1 MLGRVNALSSE
12 KAVTGLVSA
21 SVSPIADAEP
31 VLQVEDLRLA
41 LYTGQEEVFPVD
53 GVSFTINPGETLCL
67 VGESGS
73 GKSLT
78 ALTIMRLIELE
89 ASVRYEGRVLFAERD
104 VLTLSQSE
112 MNSLRGSEVA
122 MVPQEPMSALNPVV
136 KIGRQLEQVGIYHA
150 KDRTSRRQVRQE
162 FHKRS
167 RDALVAV
174 GIRDVDRVLSSY
186 PHQLSGGMQQRILI
200 AMAVIAEPKLIIAD
214 EPTTA
219 LDVTTQAQILVLLAE
234 LQKRTGVGLLLI
246 THDLAVA
253 AQVADR
259 VAVMYAGSIVE
270 QAPVEEFFA
279 NPQHPYSV
287 GLLNSVPSIESG
299 KNQDRLNAI
308 PGSVPSL
315 LALPRGCRFAPRC
328 VLAVDKC
335 QSERPDLRAIQST
348 QTHLAACW
356 RPGEMP

>member
-1 MLGRVNALSSE
+1 MLGRVSAGSTGQAVLGDAGTSMSS
-12 KAVTGLVSA
+12 T
-21 SVSPIADAEP
+21 ADAGP
-31 VLQVEDLRLA
+31 VLQVQNLRLV
-41 LYTGQEEVFPVD
+41 LYTEKEELFPVD
-53 GVSFTINPGETLCL
+53 GISFTIDPGETLCL

-89 ASVRYEGRVLFAERD
+89 ASVRYEGSVIFAQRD
-104 VLTLSQSE
+104 VLTLSQRE

-122 MVPQEPMSALNPVV
+122 MVPQEPMSALNPVL
-136 KIGRQLEQVGIYHA
+136 KIGRQLEQVGIYHV
-150 KDRTSRRQVRQE
+150 KDRKGRRQVRQE
-162 FHKRS
+162 FHERA
-167 RDALVAV
+167 RETLVAV
-174 GIRDVDRVLSSY
+174 GIRDVDRVLLSY
-186 PHQLSGGMQQRILI
+186 PHQLSGGMQQRVLI

-259 VAVMYAGSIVE
+259 VAVMYAGKIVE

-287 GLLNSVPSIESG
+287 GLLRSVPSIDDG
-299 KNQDRLNAI
+299 KSHDRLNAI
-308 PGSVPSL
+308 SGSVPSL
-315 LALPRGCRFAPRC
+315 SALPRGCRFAPRC
-328 VLAVDKC
+328 VLAIDQC
-335 QSERPDLRAIQST
+335 QSERPDLSVVDSANA
-348 QTHLAACW
+348 HLVACW
-356 RPGEMP
+356 RPGEMS